1 MFFTNWSS
9 TATTN
14 AMMRE
19 AMAMCRFSITV
30 LSVVA
35 ILAMICLTL
44 TLLKFYFPIKKKN
57 RERAKKAL
65 EEVGLGAHIHKK
77 PNQMSGG
84 QMQRVAIARALV
96 NNPDI
101 LLADEPTGALDRT
114 TSTEVMEIFK
124 ELNKN
129 EKMTLIVSTHD
140 PYVYNQFDRV
150 IVLEDGKIKEFEKT
164 EIETYQ
170 NKNCAK
176 YHSHRLTFYSL
187 QHQYSR
193 CGEYHECSNDGQKAF
208 PAHIF

>member
-65 EEVGLGAHIHKK
+65 DK
-77 PNQMSGG
+77 PTNQ
-84 QMQRVAIARALV
+84 
-96 NNPDI
+96 
-101 LLADEPTGALDRT
+101 
-114 TSTEVMEIFK
+114 
-124 ELNKN
+124 
-129 EKMTLIVSTHD
+129 
-140 PYVYNQFDRV
+140 
-150 IVLEDGKIKEFEKT
+150 
-164 EIETYQ
+164 
-170 NKNCAK
+170 
-176 YHSHRLTFYSL
+176 
-187 QHQYSR
+187 
-193 CGEYHECSNDGQKAF
+193 
-208 PAHIF
+208 